1 MNIFNIFSPGSGNK
15 EKTNP
20 MKENSM
26 DISKLNKA
34 MDELKEYSNGGAFTS
49 DIYATRDGQ
58 SIVAFNSNPV
68 ASAMFNQITQ
78 YIATTMKES
87 GLPALGKYYIIELQG
102 NISVIVINLGDYQW
116 GMAVDTKICSLG
128 MMINIVIPHITT
140 LFRSAV
146 PS

>member
-1 MNIFNIFSPGSGNK
+1 
-15 EKTNP
+15 
-20 MKENSM
+20 M
-26 DISKLNKA
+26 DISKLNNA

-49 DIYATRDGQ
+49 DIYATHDGQ

-87 GLPALGKYYIIELQG
+87 GMPALGKYYIIELQG
-102 NISVIVINLGDYQW
+102 NIYVVVINLGEYQW

-128 MMINIVIPHITT
+128 MMINVVIPHITA

-146 PS
+146 PG